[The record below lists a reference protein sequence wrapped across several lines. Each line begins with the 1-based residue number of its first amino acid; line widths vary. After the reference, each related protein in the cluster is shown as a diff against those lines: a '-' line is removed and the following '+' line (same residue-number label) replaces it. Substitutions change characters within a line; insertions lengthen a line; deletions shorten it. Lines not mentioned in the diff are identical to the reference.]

1 MNKTEQELAYELD
14 AFLTAQLQGSRL
26 PSLDEAV
33 TGEAQLAADLLQ
45 LAANLEPDPV
55 FLSDVEAQLA
65 AAASRQQKL
74 RNMPERPLPAKR
86 SSFWQ
91 MIKEGFTMKRTTL
104 AFGTLITIVVVGVF
118 AFFLMRGNSGTEPEA
133 IAGIPETAVATEQSN
148 TTDANTNGETTPSST
163 ETSPSPAPSSTDTSS
178 LPKLPVLGQG
188 GGARGVGGGG
198 GGVATDAATSEE
210 ALPVESDMMIDEPF
224 IWNPLAEAQYTLNIP
239 FPTEPTAATVYQQ
252 PGKDVFTI
260 EEIQQIAQ
268 LFGMNGPIYT
278 EVYPEPVYDT
288 VEGEPAPDVREW
300 IPPTYYYVFD
310 GQRQLSFY
318 DANIYYFD
326 QSVTQ
331 DYTVEMMPFE
341 QAAPIAEAFLQER
354 GLLDFPYVISSP
366 WGNDV
371 QIMRVINGYVNT
383 TAEFYIS
390 VTQNGEIMSLSYQPF
405 NKLAA
410 LGDYPLR
417 SAEEAWQD
425 LLTNGIDY
433 MHSYWITYP
442 GTDYVMPE
450 VGEYVPSPWEEQY
463 RYWQR
468 TFVDGDPITLV
479 SYPLVY
485 LAVNGDAAP
494 HIMVDQY
501 LLNGADADLQALA
514 AYAGQPVRI
523 EGIVRGGTPNIAIE
537 LTNWAPVDNQEWQ
550 YMAGTV
556 RLDGDQVLFDADGGE
571 TFVIPSAP
579 ADLTDGERVN
589 LSGWSIE
596 RGDGAYR
603 VFNWSSMDRIINWE
617 EIPVVDEP
625 MPVEPIEDPYQIT
638 DIVID
643 TIDLVYQYSPVIEE
657 NVGVFLLVAARVAL
671 HGNDKHERNH

>member
-1 MNKTEQELAYELD
+1 
-14 AFLTAQLQGSRL
+14 
-26 PSLDEAV
+26 
-33 TGEAQLAADLLQ
+33 
-45 LAANLEPDPV
+45 
-55 FLSDVEAQLA
+55 
-65 AAASRQQKL
+65 
-74 RNMPERPLPAKR
+74 
-86 SSFWQ
+86 
-91 MIKEGFTMKRTTL
+91 
-104 AFGTLITIVVVGVF
+104 
-118 AFFLMRGNSGTEPEA
+118 
-133 IAGIPETAVATEQSN
+133 
-148 TTDANTNGETTPSST
+148 
-163 ETSPSPAPSSTDTSS
+163 
-178 LPKLPVLGQG
+178 
-188 GGARGVGGGG
+188 
-198 GGVATDAATSEE
+198 
-210 ALPVESDMMIDEPF
+210 
-224 IWNPLAEAQYTLNIP
+224 
-239 FPTEPTAATVYQQ
+239 
-252 PGKDVFTI
+252 
-260 EEIQQIAQ
+260 
-268 LFGMNGPIYT
+268 
-278 EVYPEPVYDT
+278 
-288 VEGEPAPDVREW
+288 
-300 IPPTYYYVFD
+300 PPTYYYVFD

-523 EGIVRGGTPNIAIE
+523 EGIVRGGTPNSAIE

-556 RLDGDQVLFDADGGE
+556 RLDGDQVLFDADEGE

-603 VFNWSSMDRIINWE
+603 VFNWSNMDRIINWE

-657 NVGVFLLVAARVAL
+657 NVGVVSFLLQPAWRFTGTTNTNEIIEIYMQAVPSEFVQST
-671 HGNDKHERNH
+671 GQ